1 MKEAEELSNINSGT
15 EREEN
20 LKKTRKVRAAKT
32 IDESSED
39 ELSEEMVALDI
50 PKFPKHF
57 ITAETNKKT
66 LKITNNIQ
74 KSKHD

>member
-1 MKEAEELSNINSGT
+1 LKEAEELSDINSGT

-20 LKKTRKVRAAKT
+20 LKRQEKLKPAKI

-39 ELSEEMVALDI
+39 ELSEEMIALDI

-57 ITAETNKKT
+57 ITTETNKKM

-74 KSKHD
+74 KGKHD

>member
-1 MKEAEELSNINSGT
+1 MKEAEELSDINSGT
-15 EREEN
+15 EREES

-32 IDESSED
+32 INESSED
-39 ELSEEMVALDI
+39 ELSEEMVTLDI
-50 PKFPKHF
+50 PKFPKYS

-74 KSKHD
+74 KGKHD